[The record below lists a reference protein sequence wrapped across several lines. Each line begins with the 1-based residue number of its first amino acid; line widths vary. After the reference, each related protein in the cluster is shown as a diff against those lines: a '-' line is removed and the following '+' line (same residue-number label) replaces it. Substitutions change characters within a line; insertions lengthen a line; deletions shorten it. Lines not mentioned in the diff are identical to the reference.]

1 MIFDFIL
8 NSQKVPEDDS
18 VTDSPSKQFTC
29 SGGESESK
37 KATASFEMIINKLKH
52 LNEDMQLLHISIEDL
67 TQVANLVKLI
77 PDFLIKIYPG
87 SEEP

>member
-1 MIFDFIL
+1 
-8 NSQKVPEDDS
+8 
-18 VTDSPSKQFTC
+18 
-29 SGGESESK
+29 
-37 KATASFEMIINKLKH
+37 MIINKLKH